1 MSSISM
7 RIGVILSI
15 GLMLLAGACTDAR
28 KSSAIFDSKT
38 GKHPDSWVADHPA
51 AYRSDMDQCKQC
63 HGSDLKGGIS
73 GVSCSSASFNGMSCH
88 GHPAG
93 WNDPTQHGTAAKAA
107 PSSSAGFSSCE
118 LCHGA
123 DFSGGFAQQS
133 CFTCHGVNAPHAS
146 APWVASVTSTMTH
159 TTTNQGNATVCGYCH
174 EGESSNG
181 NHPYTTPTG
190 PVTCFDNTLCHG
202 QMGHTVVGWPNADVH
217 GAAAKSAPN
226 ATAMQGFSTC
236 QACHGANFAGGTAT
250 TCFTCHGVSAPHAFP
265 WQSTSTRKHSTTDVA
280 NAPACGLCHLGD
292 PLIPVYA
299 PLPPGANP
307 GCFNTTL
314 CHGPAGDCVSCHR
327 SSQNGRRVVTG
338 LSGDFV
344 KTYHHVTNG
353 TTAEIVNKD
362 ACAICHGDLVTDLN
376 HPLGA
381 LPAIPNVQLMDP
393 DTTGVYVAT
402 TAAGVEQVCAACH
415 DGTGATRL
423 GGNALSPF
431 SVASDITAPSNIG
444 WTATQ
449 QAHSVSGAY
458 GGCLACHGNAGTANA
473 HGSGQYKMMRFT
485 YDTTIAAYLATNAG
499 NFCYN
504 CHGTTVANGA
514 TSNIQTQFGKT
525 RKHSSEKCSDC
536 HSAHQAKAGNHT
548 AQTNA
553 AGGVLNGA
561 TGAAFTTY
569 PGFWIAP
576 TAGNFTQKTI
586 VSGTDPEATLCFKCH
601 TVYSGT
607 YNTTSPSG
615 SYAMTDVAREFNPNN
630 VGSYAGAWAS
640 GETAGSF
647 HPVLAAAT
655 NNLGRTNN
663 IIAPWTTSSFMTCSD
678 CHASDTI
685 TDPNG
690 PHGSAANFI
699 LKGPNT
705 AWNATIASLSNN
717 AWMPAGTFCL
727 NCHANN
733 DGNGRFP
740 EHSRGDHSI
749 ACSKCHIMIPHGS
762 EHPGLLHS
770 AAGRGAGVP
779 APTAVNSAP
788 YMRAATGDRLYIN
801 SYPANNTTNWTRGNC
816 GCNGSGH

>member
-1 MSSISM
+1 MTS
-7 RIGVILSI
+7 VPVPTNLV
-15 GLMLLAGACTDAR
+15 AGTPGC
-28 KSSAIFDSKT
+28 
-38 GKHPDSWVADHPA
+38 
-51 AYRSDMDQCKQC
+51 
-63 HGSDLKGGIS
+63 
-73 GVSCSSASFNGMSCH
+73 FN
-88 GHPAG
+88 
-93 WNDPTQHGTAAKAA
+93 
-107 PSSSAGFSSCE
+107 
-118 LCHGA
+118 
-123 DFSGGFAQQS
+123 
-133 CFTCHGVNAPHAS
+133 
-146 APWVASVTSTMTH
+146 
-159 TTTNQGNATVCGYCH
+159 
-174 EGESSNG
+174 
-181 NHPYTTPTG
+181 
-190 PVTCFDNTLCHG
+190 NTLCHG
-202 QMGHTVVGWPNADVH
+202 QVGHAPGWNDPAAH
-217 GAAAKSAPN
+217 GAAAKA
-226 ATAMQGFSTC
+226 ATGFSSCQGCHGDNFAGAGIAPTC
-236 QACHGANFAGGTAT
+236 LNTGGCHGA
-250 TCFTCHGVSAPHAFP
+250 GVDSPHAFP
-265 WQSTSTRKHSTTDVA
+265 WQSTSTRKHPTTDET
-280 NAPACGLCHLGD
+280 NAPACGLCHLGN
-292 PLIPVYA
+292 PPTPVYA

-307 GCFNTTL
+307 GCFNNTL
-314 CHGPAGDCVSCHR
+314 CHGQAGDCVSCHR
-327 SSQNGRRVVTG
+327 SSRNGRRVVTG
-338 LSGDFV
+338 SSGDFV
-344 KTYHHVTNG
+344 KTYHHVTDG
-353 TTAEIVNKD
+353 TTAEIVNRD
-362 ACAICHGDLVTDLN
+362 ACAVCHGDLVTDFG
-376 HPLGA
+376 HPAGA
-381 LPAIPNVQLMDP
+381 PASPNVQLRDP
-393 DTTGVYVAT
+393 KTPGNYVAT
-402 TAAGVEQVCAACH
+402 TPAGIEQVCSSCH

-431 SVASDITAPSNIG
+431 SVAGDNTSPANIG
-444 WTATQ
+444 WTAAQ
-449 QAHSVSGAY
+449 QAHSVNGVY

-705 AWNATIASLSNN
+705 TWNATIASLSNN

-749 ACSKCHIMIPHGS
+749 ACSKCHVMIPHGS

-779 APTAVNSAP
+779 PPTAVNSAP

-801 SYPANNTTNWTRGNC
+801 SYPANNTTNWTRSNC